1 MPFGLW
7 NDPPRRDDMTIW
19 ISITLLFQYAVICWI
34 GWHIDSLNK
43 CVNNLNERLKKLE
56 WRNRNR
62 MRRSALDEIRAI
74 EERGE

>member
-1 MPFGLW
+1 
-7 NDPPRRDDMTIW
+7 MTIW
-19 ISITLLFQYAVICWI
+19 IGITLLFEFAVICWL
-34 GWHIDSLNK
+34 GWHIDSLND
-43 CVNNLNERLKKLE
+43 CVNDLNKRLAKLE